1 MRKRMKKMMTSA
13 QVIVSILI
21 IVGYYWNNLPPINI
35 FSGDFWLFL
44 IFILFIVAVNI
55 VLSSYSQSFS
65 MLFSSKN
72 PGTANPLNGKKDV
85 TAYFNPFLGKVKWL
99 VITIIAIAMGLL
111 LISFFNTRVFRAKSY
126 ANVINVKNADF
137 KKDFPETNISTL
149 ALLDRESAEKI
160 GDTYLGTIDK
170 VSQFGISDDYRQITI
185 GKQPYR
191 VSPLQYKSFWKWLTN
206 RTEGIN
212 YYVKVNQTTGKAEL
226 EKLQKPMKYSD
237 SEFMF
242 RDTMRHLRFLH
253 PFTIFADPSFEVDD
267 QGNPYYIAT
276 TYKPKFGLS
285 SPDPTGVILLDAV
298 TGKTKHYKL
307 GKIPEW
313 VDRVY
318 SAENVI
324 QRVDDHYTYHN
335 GYWNT
340 VFSQAGVKK
349 TTDSYNYITIGSD
362 IYLYTGITSA
372 TADSSN
378 LGFILVNMRT
388 REITNYKLASATET
402 SAMKSAEGEVQEK
415 NYTATAPTLVKL
427 NNKAFYLVSL
437 KDEASLVK
445 SYALVDAEDYQQVTV
460 NNDIET
466 LISQFTDRDTSG
478 LTTLSP
484 SNKKVEKV
492 SGTIEQ
498 VASQTISGTTI
509 YYIMTEG
516 KVYKI
521 RASRE
526 TSDYLPFVKAGDQ
539 FTAEL
544 GEANYLQNFKLTLEK
559 STTSNQTN

>member
-1 MRKRMKKMMTSA
+1 MKKMMTSG

-44 IFILFIVAVNI
+44 IFILFIIAVNI
-55 VLSSYSQSFS
+55 VLSSYSQGFS

-72 PGTANPLNGKKDV
+72 PGTSKPLNGKKDV
-85 TAYFNPFLGKVKWL
+85 TAYFNPFLGKVKWI
-99 VITIIAIAMGLL
+99 VITIIAIAMGLGL
-111 LISFFNTRVFRAKSY
+111 LSFFNTRVFRAKSY
-126 ANVINVKNADF
+126 ANVIKVKNADF

-267 QGNPYYIAT
+267 QGNPYYVAT

-307 GKIPEW
+307 GHIPEW

-340 VFSQAGVKK
+340 VFSQAGVKN

-362 IYLYTGITSA
+362 IYLYTGLTSA

>member
-1 MRKRMKKMMTSA
+1 MRKRMKKMMTSG

-44 IFILFIVAVNI
+44 IFILFIIAVNI
-55 VLSSYSQSFS
+55 VLSSYSQGFS

-72 PGTANPLNGKKDV
+72 PGTAKPLNGKKDV
-85 TAYFNPFLGKVKWL
+85 TAYFNPFLGKVKWI
-99 VITIIAIAMGLL
+99 VITIIAIAMGLGL
-111 LISFFNTRVFRAKSY
+111 LSFFNTRVFRAKSY
-126 ANVINVKNADF
+126 ANVIKVKNADF

-267 QGNPYYIAT
+267 QGNPYYVAT

-307 GKIPEW
+307 GHIPEW

-340 VFSQAGVKK
+340 VFSQAGVKN

>member
-1 MRKRMKKMMTSA
+1 MKKMMTSG

-44 IFILFIVAVNI
+44 IFILFIIAVNI
-55 VLSSYSQSFS
+55 VLSSYSQGFS

-72 PGTANPLNGKKDV
+72 PGTAKPLNGKKDV
-85 TAYFNPFLGKVKWL
+85 TAYFNPFLGKVKWI
-99 VITIIAIAMGLL
+99 VITIIAIAMGLGL
-111 LISFFNTRVFRAKSY
+111 LSFFNTRVFRAKSY
-126 ANVINVKNADF
+126 ANVIKVKNADF

-267 QGNPYYIAT
+267 QGNPYYVAT

-298 TGKTKHYKL
+298 TGKSKHYKL
-307 GKIPEW
+307 GHIPEW

-340 VFSQAGVKK
+340 VFSQAGVKN